1 MINEFLHYHK
11 DEILTVI
18 ISGTGFAVSLT
29 EINEFLQTIALCI
42 GCCGGLIGIYKSI
55 VHIKKLKK

>member
-1 MINEFLHYHK
+1 MSTFLHYHK

-18 ISGTGFAVSLT
+18 ISGSGFAVSLT
-29 EINEFLQTIALCI
+29 EINEALQTAALCI
-42 GCCGGLIGIYKSI
+42 GCLGGLIGIYKSI